1 MRLWGKR
8 KAGGMGR
15 EGRQVAETVS
25 IGTVSFSVPEA
36 KMKHLI
42 N

>member
-1 MRLWGKR
+1 
-8 KAGGMGR
+8 MGR
-15 EGRQVAETVS
+15 EGRQVAETFS
-25 IGTVSFSVPEA
+25 IGIMSFSAPEA